1 MTAHTPTRLFANATP
16 LAPPAYAKPNRVER
30 QFDLHPALHLATFGG
45 FFAYLGIMW
54 LAFGNPEL
62 VLPFV
67 IFVVFL
73 AGSLIVPAYWERVAH
88 QDGPKQSFAEF
99 LREGIDC
106 ATGHLTAGE
115 TMVQVLIMPTMLVA
129 WGLIVATIRA
139 LV

>member
-1 MTAHTPTRLFANATP
+1 MNAPTPAHLFATDAS
-16 LAPPAYAKPNRVER
+16 PAFAKPNRVER
-30 QFDLHPALHLATFGG
+30 QFDLHPALHLALFGG

-62 VLPFV
+62 VLPFA

-73 AGSLIVPAYWERVAH
+73 AGSLIVPAWWGRVAR
-88 QDGPKQSFAEF
+88 QEGPRQSWAEF
-99 LREGIDC
+99 LQEGVDC
-106 ATGHLTAGE
+106 ATGHLNARETA
-115 TMVQVLIMPTMLVA
+115 VQVLIMPAMLVL